1 MVRSTSAAKIVTL
14 HIHDCS
20 VTISP
25 NINLFSEKVGESMT
39 NCSKWTQWATQQETM
54 ELRQKNLAPLS
65 FSINPRFH
73 LSQLCLLQ
81 WICLNCLAQ
90 LFVSTICLKHLPQLF
105 VSTICRS
112 PGEEHGAS
120 PPSLADHC
128 SWLLWARS
136 LHVFP
141 WCHHDKHHHYQH
153 THIYSIIC
161 T

>member
-39 NCSKWTQWATQQETM
+39 NCSEWTRWATQQETM

-65 FSINPRFH
+65 FSINPRFN
-73 LSQLCLLQ
+73 LSQLLSPI
-81 WICLNCLAQ
+81 WE
-90 LFVSTICLKHLPQLF
+90 
-105 VSTICRS
+105 S
-112 PGEEHGAS
+112 PGEEHSAS
-120 PPSLADHC
+120 APSLADHC